1 MYTITLKN
9 GNSYLTDLIWRK
21 KDGIIFDFE
30 NSIIEIRNKQIKK
43 IDLIDALEIKELTVK
58 CS

>member
-21 KDGIIFDFE
+21 KNGIIFDFE
-30 NSIIEIRNKQIKK
+30 NSIIEIRNKQIEK
-43 IDLIDALEIKELTVK
+43 IDIVQAEEIKELTVK